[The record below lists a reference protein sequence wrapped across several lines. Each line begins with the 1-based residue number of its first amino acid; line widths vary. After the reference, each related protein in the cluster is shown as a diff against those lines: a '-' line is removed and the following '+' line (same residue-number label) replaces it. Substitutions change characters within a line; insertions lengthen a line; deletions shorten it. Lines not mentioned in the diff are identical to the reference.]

1 LTKPKLWTALLFS
14 NQVPKVAVLPLLPP
28 RVPVLLVL
36 KGYTTFLISNRSII
50 ELHVVAR
57 NSKSDEMV
65 YLPAPS
71 FRTSVVWSALLCG
84 LHRLKVMASCETA
97 AAVGSESAI
106 TSEEVIQLLR
116 QAQVINIKNT
126 LNMGLIFQ
134 YLCLV
139 SIPSS
144 DLAFMVWNVNAVSQE
159 TLCEETVPRS
169 TIGSPA
175 IRVYESLIRYQPTFR
190 FSVQWGVDSDC
201 FHFLGTLGALAPY
214 YVPGDQ
220 VLCIVKC

>member
-1 LTKPKLWTALLFS
+1 
-14 NQVPKVAVLPLLPP
+14 LPP

-36 KGYTTFLISNRSII
+36 KGYTTFLISNRSIR

-97 AAVGSESAI
+97 AAVGSECVI

-126 LNMGLIFQ
+126 FKMGLIFQ

-159 TLCEETVPRS
+159 TVPRS

-175 IRVYESLIRYQPTFR
+175 IRVYESLIRCQPTFR

-214 YVPGDQ
+214 HVPGDQ
-220 VLCIVKC
+220 MLCIVNC